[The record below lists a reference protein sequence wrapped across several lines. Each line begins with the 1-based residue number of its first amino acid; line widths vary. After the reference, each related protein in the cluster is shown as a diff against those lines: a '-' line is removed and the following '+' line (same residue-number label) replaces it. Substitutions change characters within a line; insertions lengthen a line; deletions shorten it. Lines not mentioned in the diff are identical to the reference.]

1 MVFGVI
7 AHWTEVVVLVVPLK
21 EFRAAAEVAGGVFG
35 DSALLRWGKGMD
47 GRCEGWPIDCGI
59 GRIVPFLGPIFG
71 DGWLRDEVVDPS
83 FVELSLFVRSE
94 I

>member
-1 MVFGVI
+1 MTG
-7 AHWTEVVVLVVPLK
+7 
-21 EFRAAAEVAGGVFG
+21 RVFG
-35 DSALLRWGKGMD
+35 DSTLLGWEKGIN
-47 GRCEGWPIDCGI
+47 GQSKGWPIDCGV

-71 DGWLRDEVVDPS
+71 NGWLRDEVVDPS